1 MTTVEKDFE
10 LADALDKEEK
20 DIVIIGGLAEEL
32 YDKLS
37 SEDPRIYGAL
47 SRTVFI
53 PDLMINQYF
62 GSLDLFNMFVHIID
76 NYNVGYNMEKS
87 KVYLSKIESK

>member
-1 MTTVEKDFE
+1 MIKVEKDFE
-10 LADALDKEEK
+10 LSNALDNREK
-20 DIVIIGGLAEEL
+20 DIVVIGGLAEEL

-62 GSLDLFNMFVHIID
+62 GSIDLFNMFVHIVD
-76 NYNVGYNMEKS
+76 NYNIGYNMDES
-87 KVYLSKIESK
+87 KVYLSIIENK